1 MNIEKV
7 VLNASKT
14 DCTACSVC
22 ADFKADNLRQALSR
36 LSGVSKAKVDEI
48 TGKVTIEYDTQ
59 KIILSKITERI
70 EKLGYKVEIVSKEE
84 IR

>member
-14 DCTACSVC
+14 DCTGCSIC
-22 ADFKADNLRQALSR
+22 ANFKADNLRHALSR
-36 LSGVSKAKVDEI
+36 LNGVSKVKVDEI
-48 TGKVTIEYDTQ
+48 TCKVTIEYDTQ

-70 EKLGYKVEIVSKEE
+70 EKLGYHVEILSREE
-84 IR
+84 IQ